1 MIKTNIYRKIRC
13 KYKNGLG
20 KNGKE
25 TFKSVSLNRLGENV
39 TKEQSIEVG
48 KLIGK
53 IIGKDLVSAT
63 NVMESEHH
71 EEI

>member
-1 MIKTNIYRKIRC
+1 MIKTNIFRKIRC

-39 TKEQSIEVG
+39 TPEQAIEVG

-53 IIGKDLVSAT
+53 IIGKDMVSST
-63 NVMESEHH
+63 NVVEAEYH

>member
-13 KYKNGLG
+13 KFKNGLG

-39 TKEQSIEVG
+39 TKEQAIEVG

-53 IIGKDLVSAT
+53 IIGKELVAST
-63 NVMESEHH
+63 NVTEAEHH

>member
-25 TFKSVSLNRLGENV
+25 TFKSVSLNRLGESV
-39 TKEQSIEVG
+39 TKEQAIEVG